1 MKLLL
6 NFVFAILSLSI
17 SAQNHPDDLIGK
29 WVNEDASARFEFF
42 KTGNTYNAKI
52 IWLAKPQ
59 NENGEQKLDKNNP
72 DKKLRNRPIIEL
84 VMLTGLQFSAN
95 NSMWWNDGKIYSP
108 EKGETLAC
116 KIRLTNKNELALT
129 VSKSIF
135 SLTKKWKRY
144 DK

>member
-6 NFVFAILSLSI
+6 TFVFAVLSLSI
-17 SAQNHPDDLIGK
+17 SAQKNPDDLLGK
-29 WVNEDASARFEFF
+29 WVNEDANACFEIF

-52 IWLAKPQ
+52 IWLAKPK
-59 NENGEQKLDKNNP
+59 NENGELKLDKNNP
-72 DKKLRNRPIIEL
+72 DKKLRNRPIIGL
-84 VMLTGLQFSAN
+84 VMLTGLQFFEN
-95 NSMWWNDGKIYSP
+95 NSMWNEGKIYSP

-116 KIRLTNKNELALT
+116 KIKLANRNELALT

-135 SLTKKWKRY
+135 SSIKKWKRY

>member
-95 NSMWWNDGKIYSP
+95 NTMWNDGKIYSP

>member
-6 NFVFAILSLSI
+6 TFVFTMLSLCI
-17 SAQNHPDDLIGK
+17 SAQNHSDDLLGK
-29 WVNEDASARFEFF
+29 WVNEDAIARFEFF

-72 DKKLRNRPIIEL
+72 DKKLRNRPILGMVI
-84 VMLTGLQFSAN
+84 LTGLQFSAN
-95 NSMWWNDGKIYSP
+95 DLMWVRGKIYSP
-108 EKGETLAC
+108 ERGETVDC
-116 KIRLTNKNELALT
+116 KIRLNNKNEFALI
-129 VSKSIF
+129 VSKGIF
-135 SLTKKWKRY
+135 SSTKKWKRY

>member
-84 VMLTGLQFSAN
+84 VILTGLQFSAN
-95 NSMWWNDGKIYSP
+95 NTMWNDGKIYSP

>member
-59 NENGEQKLDKNNP
+59 NENGGQKLDKNNP

-95 NSMWWNDGKIYSP
+95 NTMWNDGKIYSP

-135 SLTKKWKRY
+135 SVTKKWKRY

>member
-59 NENGEQKLDKNNP
+59 NENGGQKLDKNNP

-95 NSMWWNDGKIYSP
+95 NTMWNDGKIYSP

-116 KIRLTNKNELALT
+116 KIRLPNKNELALT

>member
-95 NSMWWNDGKIYSP
+95 NSMWNDGKIYSP

>member
-6 NFVFAILSLSI
+6 NFVFSILSLCI
-17 SAQNHPDDLIGK
+17 SAQYHPDDLIGK

-59 NENGEQKLDKNNP
+59 NENGGQKLDKNNP

-95 NSMWWNDGKIYSP
+95 NSMWNDGKIYSP

-135 SLTKKWKRY
+135 SVTKKWKRY

>member
-72 DKKLRNRPIIEL
+72 DKKLRNRPIVGL
-84 VMLTGLQFSAN
+84 VIINGLQFFS
-95 NSMWWNDGKIYSP
+95 KIS
-108 EKGETLAC
+108 TLAF
-116 KIRLTNKNELALT
+116 LKNT
-129 VSKSIF
+129 I
-135 SLTKKWKRY
+135 Y
-144 DK
+144 

>member
-52 IWLAKPQ
+52 IWLAKHQ

-95 NSMWWNDGKIYSP
+95 NTMWNDGKIYSP

-135 SLTKKWKRY
+135 SVTKKWKRY

>member
-1 MKLLL
+1 
-6 NFVFAILSLSI
+6 
-17 SAQNHPDDLIGK
+17 
-29 WVNEDASARFEFF
+29 
-42 KTGNTYNAKI
+42 
-52 IWLAKPQ
+52 
-59 NENGEQKLDKNNP
+59 
-72 DKKLRNRPIIEL
+72 
-84 VMLTGLQFSAN
+84 MLTGLQFSAN
-95 NSMWWNDGKIYSP
+95 NTMWNDGKIYSP

>member
-59 NENGEQKLDKNNP
+59 NENGGQKLDKNNP

-95 NSMWWNDGKIYSP
+95 NTMWNDGKIYSP

>member
-95 NSMWWNDGKIYSP
+95 NTMWNDGKIYSP

-135 SLTKKWKRY
+135 SVTKKWKRY

>member
-59 NENGEQKLDKNNP
+59 NENGGQKLDKNNP

-95 NSMWWNDGKIYSP
+95 NSMWNDGKIYSP

-135 SLTKKWKRY
+135 SVTKKWKRY